1 MQADTNISNL
11 TRKNKR
17 VRDGR
22 VAARPQTAAV
32 IRAARVRSPGAAGLL
47 ARVVEFPLYFPYP
60 MAQLLALYHQPADP
74 AAFDRYYFETH
85 VPIAKRVPGLRSYVV
100 NDGPLNAIAGS
111 PAPYLIAELG
121 FDSMAD
127 LQSALSSA
135 EGQAAAA
142 DLSNFAQ
149 AGVTLIVFETKS
161 A

>member
-1 MQADTNISNL
+1 
-11 TRKNKR
+11 
-17 VRDGR
+17 
-22 VAARPQTAAV
+22 
-32 IRAARVRSPGAAGLL
+32 
-47 ARVVEFPLYFPYP
+47 

-85 VPIAKRVPGLRSYVV
+85 VPIAKKVPGLRSYIV
-100 NDGPLNAIAGS
+100 NNGTVNVIAGS

-127 LQSALSSA
+127 LQSALASP
-135 EGQAAAA
+135 EGQAAAG

-149 AGVTLIVFETKS
+149 AGVTLIVFETRS

>member
-1 MQADTNISNL
+1 MQAALKISNL
-11 TRKNKR
+11 TGKTKWF
-17 VRDGR
+17 
-22 VAARPQTAAV
+22 AARGSTK
-32 IRAARVRSPGAAGLL
+32 PGFGEALGPGDG
-47 ARVVEFPLYFPYP
+47 FPLYFPYP

-85 VPIAKRVPGLRSYVV
+85 VPIAKKIPGLRSYIL
-100 NDGPLNAIAGS
+100 NNGPLNMIAGS
-111 PAPYLIAELG
+111 PAPYLIAELS
-121 FDSMAD
+121 FDSVAD

-135 EGQAAAA
+135 EGQAAAG